1 MEQIG
6 GVYYTIDADSGN
18 LLALENQVNKSNKTM
33 QREFDK
39 TDKSVDALGRQLS
52 GLQAP
57 ANAAAGAMNKL
68 TPAAEGV
75 QQATR
80 NMSGAFGQ
88 LGYQVQDI
96 VVQLQGGQSAFMV
109 FAQQGSQIASAF
121 GPAGAVYGAVIALAG
136 AIGGALFSSITK
148 TNEVASKL
156 PESVKKWVEELK
168 SQYVELDQSA
178 KSDFAQAQIGKVQLA
193 YSKVSDEVDALE
205 ARLKKLKTTGLLGE
219 NIDTT
224 TSLPQQI
231 AKTEQALVNAKKR
244 AGEFTQMLNE
254 LNRVFTENL
263 ATKTVDETADSTQK
277 ATDRTK
283 ELAQQFEVALLKITQ
298 SEEAATRLYLAQEL
312 NLKAGEKLPPEVD
325 KAVTAYYRAKEAAD
339 QLKESQKAITKAAEE
354 ELAAEVALYNER
366 EKAAQ
371 KAAEEELAAENAKYN
386 KLQGVVGAVQ
396 SELETPAQKAQRELS
411 ERLKVIQDYYGLENE
426 EQAKRTAEG
435 VAAETAYQK
444 QLTTIAKNEAD
455 QRRMLNMS
463 TLQAAGDFF
472 GNLASIAEQGGKD
485 QFQTYKNLASV
496 QAAISATMAV
506 LNVLANPMIPYPL
519 NVGLAASMAGL
530 AGAQV
535 AKIQSMEYSG
545 GRLYGGPVSPG
556 NVYPITEDGRPEIL
570 QQGNKQYLLP
580 GSRGG
585 NVISNKAMT
594 AGQGGSNVE
603 VVVNNYSGEAVSVA
617 KTQQGSGMTAKEVI
631 NIVVGNISQ
640 RGEIHRTI
648 TGTTTASNRT

>member
-18 LLALENQVNKSNKTM
+18 LMALENQVNKSNKSM

-39 TDKSVDALGRQLS
+39 TDKTVDALGKQLN
-52 GLQAP
+52 GLQTP

-68 TPAAEGV
+68 TPAAQGV
-75 QQATR
+75 QQATNSMR
-80 NMSGAFGQ
+80 GAFGQ

-136 AIGGALFSSITK
+136 AIGGALFSSIMK
-148 TNEVASKL
+148 TSEAASTM
-156 PESVKKWVEELK
+156 PESMKKWLDALK
-168 SQYVELDQSA
+168 DQYLALDEASR
-178 KSDFAQAQIGKVQLA
+178 SDFAQAQIGKVQLA
-193 YSKVSDEVDALE
+193 YSKVSEEVTSLE
-205 ARLKKLKTTGLLGE
+205 EKLKSLKANGE
-219 NIDTT
+219 FLNRRRIDEAEK
-224 TSLPQQI
+224 SLS
-231 AKTEQALVNAKKR
+231 NAKKR
-244 AGEFTQMLNE
+244 ASEFTVMLNE

-263 ATKTVDETADSTQK
+263 ATKTVDGTAESTQK

-312 NLKAGEKLPPEVD
+312 GLKAGEQLPVD
-325 KAVTAYYRAKEAAD
+325 VEKAVAAYYRAKEAAD
-339 QLKESQKAITKAAEE
+339 QLKESQKAITKAAED
-354 ELAAEVALYNER
+354 ELAAEVKIMEER
-366 EKAAQ
+366 QKAAQ
-371 KAAEEELAAENAKYN
+371 KAAEDELAAENAKYN

-396 SELETPAQKAQRELS
+396 QELETPAQKAQRELS
-411 ERLKVIQDYYGLENE
+411 ERLKVIQDYYGLESE
-426 EQAKRTAEG
+426 EQAKRTTEG
-435 VAAETAYQK
+435 VAAEAAYQK
-444 QLTTIAKNEAD
+444 QLTAIAKTEAD
-455 QRRMLNMS
+455 QRRTLNMS

-594 AGQGGSNVE
+594 AGQGSANVE